1 MFVEV
6 VVDIPSAQVNHT
18 FEYHVPKEWQDALEL
33 GMRVEVPFGAR
44 KLMAIVV
51 AIKDQVEFE
60 GTIRDITAVL
70 DYQSY
75 LNEELIKL
83 SQELSYRLQCYWITV
98 LQAMLPSMLK
108 VKYQTVF
115 RILDKDPLLSKVGFF
130 DTDQDLEITK
140 HDLETYLTPN
150 QIKQLIQ
157 LNKIRIEYRVLD
169 QKTQKKLHYISPE
182 SYDPDKLIKKIQTL
196 SKRSKK
202 QIQVLQYLQ
211 NHPPKSPLTIQ
222 QLSKAAEVSK
232 SVIDRL
238 IDQEILAVYEADE
251 YRRPDQID
259 QIEVNPAR
267 PLLTS
272 QQLAFDQLAEC
283 LDQKKAQTFLL
294 EGVTGSGKT
303 EVYLQLIAKVLSDS
317 RTAMLL
323 VPEISLTPQMVK
335 QVVGRFGKG
344 VAVLHSGL
352 SVSERYDEW
361 RRIINQEAKIVVG
374 ARSSVFA
381 PLKNIGLII
390 IDEEHET
397 TYKQNE
403 NPRYHARDVAQWR
416 SKYHGACL
424 LLGSATPSLESR
436 ARAEVNRYQLIHMD
450 QRINQRPLP
459 PVEII
464 DMRQNLEE
472 QGQLILSQKLEKAI
486 QQRIDREEQVVLL
499 LNRRGYASYIM
510 CRSCGN
516 VLQCPHCD
524 ISLTYHKYDQSLKCH
539 YCDYHTPLIR
549 HCPRCGSDHLRKQG
563 MGTQKVFENLKELF
577 PNTPVI
583 RMDNDT
589 TRRKGA
595 HARLLNEFSK
605 QKSAILLGT
614 QMIAKGL
621 DFENVTL
628 VGIISADLS
637 LNVGDFS
644 AQETS
649 FQLLTQVVGRA
660 GRADKP
666 GRAIIQTYKPDNFV
680 IQAVKANDYQSF
692 FENELK
698 IRKAFAYPP
707 YKNIITI
714 KILNVDRIMTIDIS
728 KEFTNDLRNALKN
741 IFDVEIIGPNPCKIS
756 RINNKYRYNILV
768 KVSDKD
774 LSLCRDAISRIK
786 DKFINKYKDTSF
798 IVAINPVN
806 IN

>member
-60 GTIRDITAVL
+60 GTIRDITTVL

-83 SQELSYRLQCYWITV
+83 SQELSYRLQCYWISV
-98 LQAMLPSMLK
+98 LQAMLPSMLR
-108 VKYQTVF
+108 VKYRTVF
-115 RILDKDPLLSKVGFF
+115 RILDNDPLLSKVDLS
-130 DTDQDLEITK
+130 DTDQVPEIAK
-140 HDLETYLTPN
+140 HDLETFLTPN
-150 QIKQLIQ
+150 QIKQLIR

-169 QKTQKKLHYISPE
+169 QKTQKKLHYISPD
-182 SYDPDKLIKKIQTL
+182 SYDPDILKKNIQTL

-211 NHPPKSPLTIQ
+211 NQPPKSPLTIQ
-222 QLSKAAEVSK
+222 ELSKAAEVSK

-259 QIEVNPAR
+259 QIEVNHAR

-303 EVYLQLIAKVLSDS
+303 EVYLQLIAKVLSES

-323 VPEISLTPQMVK
+323 VPEISLTPQMVR

-524 ISLTYHKYDQSLKCH
+524 ISLTYHKFDQSLKCH

-549 HCPRCGSDHLRKQG
+549 RCPRCGSDHLRKQG

-595 HARLLNEFSK
+595 HARLLNEFSN

-628 VGIISADLS
+628 VGVINADTG
-637 LNVGDFS
+637 LNLPDFR
-644 AQETS
+644 AGEKT
-649 FQLLTQVVGRA
+649 FQLLTQVA
-660 GRADKP
+660 GRT
-666 GRAIIQTYKPDNFV
+666 GRGRLQGQVIIQTYNPDNYV
-680 IQAVKANDYQSF
+680 IQFASQHNYEEF
-692 FENELK
+692 FYYEMKRRHLGK
-698 IRKAFAYPP
+698 YPP
-707 YKNIITI
+707 YYYTCSIKLSSKNRAKAQQAIFEVKLELQEILKGKEVII
-714 KILNVDRIMTIDIS
+714 L
-728 KEFTNDLRNALKN
+728 
-741 IFDVEIIGPNPCKIS
+741 GPSNSGIE
-756 RINNKYRYNILV
+756 RINDYYHFMLLLKFKERDILSKYQFETLDSQLAEKKGIYIQI
-768 KVSDKD
+768 DHEPQY
-774 LSLCRDAISRIK
+774 
-786 DKFINKYKDTSF
+786 FI
-798 IVAINPVN
+798 
-806 IN
+806 